1 MGGLDRKRTWIGLG
15 AGVAVLAAVGVMGV
29 GGLGPFARSRPERRP
44 AGAAVSR
51 ADTANAGTTAGDT
64 AAAAVLTGPVTIRGR
79 VVDEASGAG
88 IERAIVIVLE
98 PGITSQ
104 AWMEARGEEA
114 SAALMEGTSVT
125 DGEGTYEIADLE
137 RGGTYTVMVTAEGYD
152 PAVFEGGLEV
162 TTSDPPLTIM
172 GDVELAPR

>member
-1 MGGLDRKRTWIGLG
+1 MWIGLG
-15 AGVAVLAAVGVMGV
+15 AGVAVLAAVGIVGI
-29 GGLGPFARSRPERRP
+29 GGLGPFARSRPDRRP
-44 AGAAVSR
+44 ARAAVSR
-51 ADTANAGTTAGDT
+51 SDTAGADTAAGDT
-64 AAAAVLTGPVTIRGR
+64 AAPAVLAGPVTIRGR

-114 SAALMEGTSVT
+114 SAALMQGTSVT
-125 DGEGTYEIADLE
+125 DGEGAYEIADLA

-162 TTSDPPLTIM
+162 TTSDPPITIV